1 MPLVETPELAR
12 RLARTIVSDIALYN
26 SAKIKEGIEHDD
38 IFEILKDELEEG
50 RKLYISRVAPSIAD
64 NHHFFEQAIVDVLV
78 KQAGKIKSKIW

>member
-12 RLARTIVSDIALYN
+12 RLARTIVSDVALYN
-26 SAKIKEGIEHDD
+26 SAKVKEGIEHDD

-50 RKLYISRVAPSIAD
+50 RKLYLSRVDPSIAD

>member
-1 MPLVETPELAR
+1 MALVETPELAR
-12 RLARTIVSDIALYN
+12 RLARAIVSDIALYN

-50 RKLYISRVAPSIAD
+50 RKLYLSRVGPSIAE

-78 KQAGKIKSKIW
+78 KPAGKIKSKIW